1 MIHAKK
7 PNNRD
12 RKWTSASLEL
22 QAELQ
27 ADFWGDNGYI
37 VKLDYNGGCYHVNL
51 LKIIEFY
58 T

>member
-27 ADFWGDNGYI
+27 ADF
-37 VKLDYNGGCYHVNL
+37 GGIMVIL
-51 LKIIEFY
+51 
-58 T
+58 